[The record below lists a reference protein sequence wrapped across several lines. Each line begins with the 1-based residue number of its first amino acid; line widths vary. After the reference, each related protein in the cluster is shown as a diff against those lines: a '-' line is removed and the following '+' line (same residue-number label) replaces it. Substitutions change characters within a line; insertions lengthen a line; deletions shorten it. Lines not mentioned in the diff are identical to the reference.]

1 MNLFIHSFIH
11 ERRVERKFHW
21 ARSVLFVSNH
31 KLQRVARDP
40 SLHVKRTRITCRL
53 KFTRTPVGVKT
64 ERCRLVY
71 VGGGLSKVT
80 SPLLISLVVHPCYY
94 SWTLGSKEEGTELH
108 QHWQVNNSSLIY
120 VRCGA

>member
-31 KLQRVARDP
+31 KLQRVAIDP

-64 ERCRLVY
+64 EGAGYFMLAEGFRK
-71 VGGGLSKVT
+71 SQ
-80 SPLLISLVVHPCYY
+80 VHF
-94 SWTLGSKEEGTELH
+94 
-108 QHWQVNNSSLIY
+108 
-120 VRCGA
+120 